1 LPVDGL
7 RGSCERE
14 NEREERERG
23 ERERERERERKG
35 LSSTRQ
41 AFLSALMR

>member
-1 LPVDGL
+1 MVYVAAVKERTRER
-7 RGSCERE
+7 RG
-14 NEREERERG
+14 RG